1 MVKNY
6 FTLIALCLMLFAF
19 PGKAKA
25 QEVKSDIGFNLTLA
39 HFTGTSEDMYYHP
52 KGYYTYSIDPGIEI
66 LYRYKLSN
74 SISVGTGASY
84 QTGRIPAYLDR
95 FKFGE
100 ISVPLLF
107 RFVTNPAGKSK
118 VFLSTAIYAGKLLNI
133 SADNFGRIDWHKL
146 EMKYIQGYSPNSFFV
161 DLSLNAGV
169 SFKADD
175 QNKFSISPVVKF
187 RVKDN
192 WMENYRKSMYYGII
206 ISYQLNLKRHQKI

>member
-1 MVKNY
+1 MIKNC
-6 FTLIALCLMLFAF
+6 FTLIVLCLILFAF
-19 PGKAKA
+19 QGKTQA
-25 QEVKSDIGFNLTLA
+25 QEVKSDIGFNLTFA
-39 HFTGTSEDMYYHP
+39 HYTGTSEDMYYHP

-84 QTGRIPAYLDR
+84 QTGRIPAYLNR

-100 ISVPLLF
+100 ISAPLLF
-107 RFVTNPAGKSK
+107 RIITNPEGKSK
-118 VFLSTAIYAGKLLNI
+118 FFLSAAIYGGKILYI
-133 SADNFGRIDWHKL
+133 SADNFGRVDWHKL

-169 SFKADD
+169 SFKADGE
-175 QNKFSISPVVKF
+175 NEFSISPIVKF

-192 WMENYRKSMYYGII
+192 WMENYRESIYYGII
-206 ISYQLNLKRHQKI
+206 FSYQLNLKRNQKI

>member
-1 MVKNY
+1 MIKNRV
-6 FTLIALCLMLFAF
+6 TLIVLCLMFSAF
-19 PGKAKA
+19 QGKAQA

-39 HFTGTSEDMYYHP
+39 HYTGTSEDMYYHP

-95 FKFGE
+95 FKLGE
-100 ISVPLLF
+100 ISIPLLF
-107 RFVTNPAGKSK
+107 RVITNPEGESK
-118 VFLSTAIYAGKLLNI
+118 FFLSSAIYAGKILHI
-133 SADNFGRIDWHKL
+133 SADNFGRVDWHK
-146 EMKYIQGYSPNSFFV
+146 MGMNYIQGYSPNSFFV

-169 SFKADD
+169 SFKADGK
-175 QNKFSISPVVKF
+175 NEFSISPVVKI

-192 WMENYRKSMYYGII
+192 WMENYRESIYYGII
-206 ISYQLNLKRHQKI
+206 FSYQLNLKRNQKI